1 MFSLSFYLS
10 LNYGAV
16 KALAE
21 LKNPMELYFFN
32 IILILYLVV
41 SLGYLFY
48 LVFENET
55 ILKYTRHL
63 TTAVLVLH
71 TLFLGGYL
79 YQTQELNRFDPSF
92 VYILCAWL
100 LAVVYSIYNFKY
112 KLKAVGVLV
121 FPGATIFF
129 FLGYFNLRIQPS
141 PSVLLTSPW
150 ASIHIVLSFLSLSV
164 FVLSF
169 ILAILFFLQEF
180 QIKHKKFLSVFT
192 RLPSLETMD
201 IIHARAMSAGFLLLT
216 LAIITGAMWAY
227 SVRGVIFYKDPRQL
241 WTIGAWLIYGL
252 FLQGRYSAKW
262 RGRRGML
269 LSCLGFVI
277 IIFTFVGVRHS

>member
-1 MFSLSFYLS
+1 M
-10 LNYGAV
+10 
-16 KALAE
+16 
-21 LKNPMELYFFN
+21 
-32 IILILYLVV
+32 
-41 SLGYLFY
+41 
-48 LVFENET
+48 
-55 ILKYTRHL
+55 
-63 TTAVLVLH
+63 
-71 TLFLGGYL
+71 
-79 YQTQELNRFDPSF
+79 
-92 VYILCAWL
+92 
-100 LAVVYSIYNFKY
+100 
-112 KLKAVGVLV
+112 
-121 FPGATIFF
+121 
-129 FLGYFNLRIQPS
+129 
-141 PSVLLTSPW
+141 LTSPW

-269 LSCLGFVI
+269 LSCLGFII